1 MQLRKKIL
9 SFLLL
14 TIYLL
19 VVVHHSVSHSHSSDF
34 DGVPVSES
42 SHKHENFKEVHH
54 EHQFHVGIFH
64 LLVHLFESINHA
76 DDFADEH
83 LLVVQKS
90 STKKVVDYNNSVNT
104 YIYGQDVLVFEVD
117 AESLPDPPYHLSL
130 LQKLKL
136 PSTPLRAPPS
146 LV

>member
-1 MQLRKKIL
+1 MQLRKEIL

-19 VVVHHSVSHSHSSDF
+19 IVVHHSVSHSHGLVL
-34 DGVPVSES
+34 DGVPVSDS
-42 SHKHENFKEVHH
+42 SHKHENFKKVHH

-64 LLVHLFESINHA
+64 LLGHLFESIHHT
-76 DDFADEH
+76 DDFADDH
-83 LLVVQKS
+83 LPVVQKS
-90 STKKVVDYNNSVNT
+90 STKKVVDHNSSVNT
-104 YIYGQDVLVFEVD
+104 YIYGQDVLVFKVD
-117 AESLPDPPYHLSL
+117 AESLPDPPYDLSL

-136 PSTPLRAPPS
+136 LTSPLRGPPL